1 MDPNSQECKQKMFEI
16 GQGLAFVCGLFGG
29 CLALIDAVNNGKIIG
44 IGSVVLCLIG
54 YVAVVFAIIGQNE
67 TNKLN
72 SQRKGYSPI
81 MSPPIDYSSPNSAVS
96 SVRKSSNGSDSE
108 DIENQSWNRMVDDD
122 ILPVNVLNML
132 NSPSKRPSF
141 LKPSIITKEDLI
153 TIIDTTM
160 SIKLQTDR
168 NVKYSY
174 KFEFKK
180 DINLGISI
188 LQEYQFAYYIAPAPA
203 NSNDLTSSNSFT
215 KTKLNKN
222 EVIVSTSLHDI
233 TGPYR

>member
-1 MDPNSQECKQKMFEI
+1 MDPNGQECKEKVLEI
-16 GQGLAFVCGLFGG
+16 GQGLAFICGLFGG
-29 CLALIDAVNNGKIIG
+29 CLALIDTINNGKIINAV
-44 IGSVVLCLIG
+44 SVVLCLIG
-54 YVAVVFAIIGQNE
+54 YVAVVFAILGQNE
-67 TNKLN
+67 TNKLS
-72 SQRKGYSPI
+72 SQRKDYLPI
-81 MSPPIDYSSPNSAVS
+81 MSSPPVDYSSPSSAVS
-96 SVRKSSNGSDSE
+96 SIRKSSNGSDSE

-180 DINLGISI
+180 DINSEISV
-188 LQEYQFAYYIAPAPA
+188 LQEYQFA
-203 NSNDLTSSNSFT
+203 
-215 KTKLNKN
+215 
-222 EVIVSTSLHDI
+222 
-233 TGPYR
+233 